1 MISYHII
8 FFIKQCEAP
17 TLTISRMARTKQTAR
32 KSSGG
37 KAPRK
42 NLRTKAARI
51 LRRRSR
57 RGSRSQMGRKRG
69 PRNGVQSRYQA
80 PTAQEIRL
88 MSSVNADK
96 GVFGQ
101 CQHRAITFFM
111 SSDQISRF
119 TVDAL
124 NSK

>member
-1 MISYHII
+1 M
-8 FFIKQCEAP
+8 QCEAP
-17 TLTISRMARTKQTAR
+17 TLTISRMARTRQNAGR
-32 KSSGG
+32 SNGG

-42 NLRTKAARI
+42 NLQTKAGRK
-51 LRRRSR
+51 LRP
-57 RGSRSQMGRKRG
+57 GATPRSQMGGKRG

-80 PTAQEIRL
+80 PTPEEIRF

-96 GVFGQ
+96 GVFGK

-111 SSDQISRF
+111 SSDEISRF
-119 TVDAL
+119 TVEAL